1 MEFEKHGLVHQ
12 RGPSFANSLLD
23 CISLG
28 FNSVFNQCA
37 RKMMLEHQPEHCC
50 GHDWWT
56 YMICAA
62 FGRVIYDK
70 NYVSV
75 KYRRLEKSVSPGG
88 KSFLAMQIWRFKKF
102 FLNDY
107 FKNIRE
113 QLAEFADIYMLQLKP
128 RDQKVMELFKD
139 SKYSFGKALKKIFY
153 PVWFRQG
160 IVEEIMVR
168 ILFGLGRI

>member
-1 MEFEKHGLVHQ
+1 
-12 RGPSFANSLLD
+12 
-23 CISLG
+23 
-28 FNSVFNQCA
+28 
-37 RKMMLEHQPEHCC
+37 
-50 GHDWWT
+50 
-56 YMICAA
+56 MICAA

-75 KYRRLEKSVSPGG
+75 KYRRLEISVSPGG